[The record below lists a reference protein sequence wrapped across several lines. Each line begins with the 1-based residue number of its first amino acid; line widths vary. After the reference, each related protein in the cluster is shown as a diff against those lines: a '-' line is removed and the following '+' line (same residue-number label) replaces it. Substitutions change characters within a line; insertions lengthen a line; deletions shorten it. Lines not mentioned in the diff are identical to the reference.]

1 VRAAILSL
9 ALLPRLALAEGAPA
23 QLSAPP
29 PPPRVAVA
37 IPAPGPS
44 GPAGDPFPAGAP
56 AAVGGEQ
63 APSAP
68 APEFIKGELSHL
80 GQVDLALQNNR
91 AGVRLGY
98 EYLDGFDYLRVTPTV
113 DLRLGGL
120 RMGFGIPMRLEM
132 CRGDVALA
140 GCVDISRLSMKP
152 YDHRWTFRSQDWRSP
167 SDFAR
172 VIRYLGYGQ
181 KEANLFVQ
189 VTQENAA
196 TVGHGGVMRR
206 YFAGADVARQR
217 VSAEVD
223 AYNDTGGFEAF
234 VNDVVNPNLWTAL
247 AFVKPLSPFSEDPTA
262 RSLSLGVTWGADLR
276 APTALQPGATLV
288 NAERPLDLYRTR
300 AVQLWGVDAE
310 VKVVKTESWDVKP
323 YVEWARLQGAGSGL
337 SLGVLTRASWG
348 GKQAL
353 RVILEGRRFDA
364 DYLPSYFDT
373 FYEIQKVQYVEGRED
388 PTAAAAPT
396 KWEAVSTR
404 AGGPRMGY
412 TLEATWSWVKAV
424 SISAGLETA
433 TSPLVR
439 SAYLHVEA
447 PALSWLQFFATLHRR
462 SFQGQSWFTAGAV
475 DLPSTVFYSGARLRL
490 LPILFVNGT
499 ASQTFSFDRALG
511 RYQSVK
517 GFWVDLELGWEWAPK
532 E

>member
-1 VRAAILSL
+1 MRASTLALAA
-9 ALLPRLALAEGAPA
+9 ALLPRLALAEGAPDQPAPPA
-23 QLSAPP
+23 QLA
-29 PPPRVAVA
+29 VAV
-37 IPAPGPS
+37 PAPGAAA
-44 GPAGDPFPAGAP
+44 PAGDFPAGAP
-56 AAVGGEQ
+56 AAVGGEP

-68 APEFIKGELSHL
+68 QPEFIKGELSHV
-80 GQVDLALQNNR
+80 GQVDLAMAQNR
-91 AGVRLGY
+91 AGVRFGY

-113 DLRLGGL
+113 DLRFRGL
-120 RMGFGIPMRLEM
+120 RMGFGIPLRLEM
-132 CRGDVALA
+132 CQGEVALA
-140 GCVDISRLSMKP
+140 GCVDVSKISLKP
-152 YDHRWTFRSQDWRSP
+152 YDRRWTFRSQDWKTL

-181 KEANLFVQ
+181 KESNLFVN

-206 YFAGADVARQR
+206 YFAGADVNRQR

-223 AYNDTGGFEAF
+223 AYGDYGGFEAF
-234 VNDVVNPNLWTAL
+234 ANDVVDPNLWTAL
-247 AFVKPLSPFSEDPTA
+247 AFVKPLSLFSEDAMA

-276 APTALQPGATLV
+276 APTALEAGASLV
-288 NAERPLDLYRTR
+288 GAARPEDAYRTR
-300 AVQLWGVDAE
+300 AVQLVGVDAE

-323 YVEWARLQGAGSGL
+323 YAEWAKLLGAGSGL

-353 RVILEGRRFDA
+353 RFIVEARRFDA

-373 FYEIQKVQYVEGRED
+373 FYEIQKIQYVEGRED
-388 PTAAAAPT
+388 PTAPAPAPT

-404 AGGPRMGY
+404 TGGPRMGY
-412 TLEATWSWVKAV
+412 YLEATWSWVKAV
-424 SISAGLETA
+424 SLSAGLETA
-433 TSPLVR
+433 TNPLVR

-447 PALSWLQFFATLHRR
+447 PALTWLQLFATLHRR
-462 SFQGQSWFTAGAV
+462 SFQGQSWFTASAV
-475 DLPSTVFYSGARLRL
+475 DLPTTVFYSGARLRL
-490 LPILFVNGT
+490 LPILFINGT
-499 ASQTFSFDRALG
+499 ASQTFSFDKALG

-517 GFWVDLELGWEWAPK
+517 GFWVDAELGWQWAAK